1 MVHIFLVF
9 FILFLISAIQL
20 IASIEIHEPIAIII
34 LAISALMNFYF
45 VTVHS
50 KARKKLVEKK

>member
-1 MVHIFLVF
+1 M
-9 FILFLISAIQL
+9 QL